1 MPTISIDRSKRLKE
15 EAHLGHNRW
24 HPDIPPIVAVD
35 PGEEAVLE
43 TRDASDGQIRP
54 TMTAADL
61 AGLDAKVGHP
71 LTGPVYIKGAEPG
84 DLLEVEYLDI
94 VAQPYGWTRNR
105 PGAGFL
111 RDLFTEP
118 YLAHWNIADGWAT
131 SAQLPGVRITDGSFM
146 GTAGLAPSH
155 AQLKEWAAREAEYA
169 RRGGIAAPPDPE
181 DAAPAG
187 GVIASEGLRTI
198 PPRENCGNVDA
209 KQLTKGSRLFI
220 PVAVAGGLYSAG
232 DGHFAQGDG
241 EVCITAIEM
250 GATAAVRFAIHKGQ
264 AARHNITMPRY
275 AHPGY
280 FLPPEW
286 AAPRN
291 FTATLGYPIRADGTQ
306 EGEEALSLAA
316 RNALLNMIAL
326 LQERG
331 WTAEQ
336 AYIICSVAVDLRV
349 SNIVDLPN
357 ITVSAFLP
365 GGHLRRLTAMAGR
378 QARPAPVP
386 RPAHAGT
393 VQEPQNAPAACHR
406 PGRFA
411 FRRHRCPIA
420 AGAAL
425 PSLSSPLSGGN
436 AARCAAVP
444 GATAG
449 RQRSCRRGSGA
460 ALDFQH
466 LAGGYGD
473 APDIDAQLEHPVAQ
487 GGLADADGVGG
498 GREALL
504 VDQLGEQPLQRAVE
518 FLFYTEHQ
526 VGLACHNAPPLCTA
540 LAYTRRAALACTSF
554 PLHCRLTGRYTS
566 EISKCLGRCQE
577 QA

>member
-1 MPTISIDRSKRLKE
+1 MQSITIDRSKRLKE
-15 EAHLGHNRW
+15 EPHLGHNRW
-24 HPDIPPIVAVD
+24 HPDIPPIVEVE
-35 PGEEAVLE
+35 PGAEIVLE
-43 TRDASDGQIRP
+43 TRDASDCQIQP

-71 LTGPVYIKGAEPG
+71 LTGPVYVKGAAPG
-84 DLLEVEYLDI
+84 DLLEIEYLDI
-94 VAQPYGWTRNR
+94 IPQPHGWTRNR

-111 RDLFTEP
+111 RDIFTEP

-131 SAQLPGVRITDGSFM
+131 SAQLPGVRIPNGSFM

-155 AQLKEWAAREAEYA
+155 QQLADWTAREADFA
-169 RRGGIAAPPDPE
+169 RRGGQAAPPDPE
-181 DAAPAG
+181 DAVPAG
-187 GVIASEGLRTI
+187 GAIARTGLRTI

-250 GATAAVRFAIHKGQ
+250 GATAAVRFTLHQG
-264 AARHNITMPRY
+264 AAERHNITMPRY

-291 FTATLGYPIRADGTQ
+291 FIATMGYPIRADGTQ
-306 EGEEALSLAA
+306 EGESSLSLAA

-357 ITVSAFLP
+357 ITVSALLP
-365 GGHLRRLTAMAGR
+365 EAI
-378 QARPAPVP
+378 
-386 RPAHAGT
+386 
-393 VQEPQNAPAACHR
+393 
-406 PGRFA
+406 F
-411 FRRHRCPIA
+411 
-420 AGAAL
+420 
-425 PSLSSPLSGGN
+425 SG
-436 AARCAAVP
+436 
-444 GATAG
+444 
-449 RQRSCRRGSGA
+449 
-460 ALDFQH
+460 
-466 LAGGYGD
+466 
-473 APDIDAQLEHPVAQ
+473 
-487 GGLADADGVGG
+487 
-498 GREALL
+498 
-504 VDQLGEQPLQRAVE
+504 
-518 FLFYTEHQ
+518 
-526 VGLACHNAPPLCTA
+526 
-540 LAYTRRAALACTSF
+540 
-554 PLHCRLTGRYTS
+554 
-566 EISKCLGRCQE
+566 
-577 QA
+577 

>member
-1 MPTISIDRSKRLKE
+1 MQTITIDRSKRLKE
-15 EAHLGHNRW
+15 EVQFGHNRW
-24 HPDIPPIVAVD
+24 HPDIPPVVAVD
-35 PGEEAVLE
+35 PGEEVVLE
-43 TRDASDGQIRP
+43 TRDASDCQIQP

-71 LTGPVYIKGAEPG
+71 LTGPVYVKDAAPG

-94 VAQPYGWTRNR
+94 IAQPYGWTRNR

-111 RDLFTEP
+111 RDVFTAP
-118 YLAHWNIADGWAT
+118 YLVHWNIADGWAT
-131 SAQLPGVRITDGSFM
+131 SEQIPGVRIPDGSFM

-155 AQLKEWAAREAEYA
+155 TQLKEWTAREADFA
-169 RRGGIAAPPDPE
+169 SRGGQAAPPDPE
-181 DAAPAG
+181 DAVPSG
-187 GVIASEGLRTI
+187 GVIANAGLRTI
-198 PPRENCGNVDA
+198 PPRENCGNVDV

-220 PVAVAGGLYSAG
+220 PVAVDGGLYSAG

-250 GATAAVRFAIHKGQ
+250 GATAAVRFTIHRGE
-264 AARHNITMPRY
+264 AERHNITMPRY

-306 EGEEALSLAA
+306 EGEGSLTLAA

-365 GGHLRRLTAMAGR
+365 
-378 QARPAPVP
+378 
-386 RPAHAGT
+386 
-393 VQEPQNAPAACHR
+393 E
-406 PGRFA
+406 
-411 FRRHRCPIA
+411 
-420 AGAAL
+420 
-425 PSLSSPLSGGN
+425 
-436 AARCAAVP
+436 
-444 GATAG
+444 
-449 RQRSCRRGSGA
+449 
-460 ALDFQH
+460 
-466 LAGGYGD
+466 
-473 APDIDAQLEHPVAQ
+473 DIFN
-487 GGLADADGVGG
+487 G
-498 GREALL
+498 
-504 VDQLGEQPLQRAVE
+504 
-518 FLFYTEHQ
+518 
-526 VGLACHNAPPLCTA
+526 
-540 LAYTRRAALACTSF
+540 
-554 PLHCRLTGRYTS
+554 
-566 EISKCLGRCQE
+566 
-577 QA
+577 